1 MILITPIHL
10 FYWYLS
16 LTLVFVCN
24 YSLTLSY
31 YYLGAL
37 IHKHFPTDNI
47 TANNYLDYQG
57 YRVILKSAKVVGCS
71 SATWLYLIFIVLLF
85 WCRITV
91 LLTLIFFLYLF
102 TLLLAFGLTVTILY
116 SEIQMNFFVRYEF
129 WLRFNCYSFRKINFL
144 LSNCFTLEFYT
155 NLPQVPG
162 GWSRWFYSS

>member
-1 MILITPIHL
+1 M
-10 FYWYLS
+10 
-16 LTLVFVCN
+16 
-24 YSLTLSY
+24 
-31 YYLGAL
+31 
-37 IHKHFPTDNI
+37 
-47 TANNYLDYQG
+47 
-57 YRVILKSAKVVGCS
+57 
-71 SATWLYLIFIVLLF
+71 VLLF

-162 GWSRWFYSS
+162 GWSRWFCCSSFHMFLISICSTLFGLVLMHLHSYYIGALISLHFPFESFCPLVLLFMIMFVKLN